1 MLLVP
6 VRSLPEGAGVVQSN
20 RVRGKMRDDDAAAVL
35 RGGDLRL
42 AFRFAHLPAPSGR
55 VRYTLR
61 PTFRG
66 RSSRAVTR

>member
-42 AFRFAHLPAPSGR
+42 AFRFAHLPAPFGTGPVHFAAHFSWAQFTQR
-55 VRYTLR
+55 
-61 PTFRG
+61 
-66 RSSRAVTR
+66 